1 MLGRS
6 SRQLV
11 RTVMSEVMK
20 VSYSIRAKFAGGG
33 IGSIAYHA
41 VKGIYRH
48 QHLKTLFVPSLKPSD
63 IPESLIRKIPV
74 DAPKKIR
81 GVRRIYPD
89 YLEDNLFDF
98 LVSKKLAKSD
108 IFHGWNH
115 HCLLSLRKAKKLGA
129 TTVVERASSHILT
142 QNEMLQEEYKRWG
155 VSRKPI
161 HPFVIKKCLAE
172 FEEADYITVPS
183 QFVYDSMVSRGVP
196 PRKLLLTPFGVGLSK
211 FGNLEKLKSQR
222 SKGKTTTQKSKLDK
236 FVAIFVGEVGLR
248 KGVPYLLQ
256 GWTELNLKN
265 AELWLAGAVVS
276 DIKKIVSKYYDRQ
289 DIKFLGFRRDVP
301 KLMSRASIF
310 VFPSIEEG
318 SALVTYE
325 AMAAGLPVVTTVNSG
340 SVVRDGREG
349 FVLPIR
355 DVEALK
361 EKIGILYNDAKLRKE
376 MGESARQRIRNFT
389 WYQYGENLVK
399 AYEKILS

>member
-1 MLGRS
+1 MN
-6 SRQLV
+6 V
-11 RTVMSEVMK
+11 N
-20 VSYSIRAKFAGGG
+20 YSIRARFAGGG

-41 VKGIYRH
+41 VKGIHRH
-48 QHLKTLFVPSLKPSD
+48 QHLQTLFVPSLKPSD
-63 IPESLIRKIPV
+63 VPEELIKKIPV
-74 DAPKKIR
+74 GAVKNIK
-81 GVRRIYPD
+81 GFRRIYPD

-98 LVSKKLAKSD
+98 LVSRQLSRSD

-115 HCLLSLRKAKKLGA
+115 HCLFSLRKAKELDVV
-129 TTVVERASSHILT
+129 TVVERASSHILT
-142 QNEMLQEEYKRWG
+142 QNELLQEEYKRWG
-155 VSRKPI
+155 VKKKPI

-183 QFVYDSMVSRGVP
+183 PFVYDSMVERGISEK
-196 PRKLLLTPFGVGLSK
+196 KLILIPFGVT
-211 FGNLEKLKSQR
+211 LEKFVNRKSLTVNR
-222 SKGKTTTQKSKLDK
+222 NK
-236 FVAIFVGEVGLR
+236 FIALFVGEVGLR

-256 GWTELNLKN
+256 AWAELDLKN
-265 AELWLAGAVVS
+265 AELWLAGAINSDVRTVLS
-276 DIKKIVSKYYDRQ
+276 RYRNRKDIKH
-289 DIKFLGFRRDVP
+289 LGFVKNVP
-301 KLMSRASIF
+301 ELMAKADIF

-325 AMAAGLPVVTTVNSG
+325 AMAASLPVVTTVNSG
-340 SVVRDGREG
+340 SVLRSGREG

-361 EKIGILYNDAKLRKE
+361 QRIKLLYNDGELRKR
-376 MGESARQRIRNFT
+376 MGEKARQRVQDFT